1 MRVMRRRLPTL
12 LSLLA
17 LAGCQAGAAA
27 VAAPGPSVTP
37 APPAASP
44 AAPPDLAGPVPE
56 APPPHQGKPAKGQE
70 LSRFYDKLRALEDGE
85 RRDHVRVLWMGDSH
99 AAADFWSGKLR
110 AELQGRF
117 GNGGIGF
124 VHLGYRDYRH
134 DHVKLIIDG
143 KWRMRPKGPA
153 TAKPSG
159 DGAFGLGGI
168 LMGGYADG
176 PRVVLEL
183 ADPTL
188 RGPVHFDLCY
198 KLRAPED
205 RLLVSATGAE
215 DLVLQAS
222 PDEPPGAIRHV
233 GLTSPEPGSLV
244 VQYKDGSA
252 DLCGVV
258 IESDPARQP
267 GVVLDTLGINGAR
280 YATPLAWDEASW
292 QAELARRRAD
302 LVILEYGTNE
312 AGDYAPDYE
321 ETARNLERLM
331 DRIRGVR
338 AEVDCI
344 VISPTDRADAEDRI
358 PPMHAAIRASAE
370 TAGCFF
376 YDAYLAMG
384 ERGAMA
390 RMRDEKPP
398 RAHEDGIHMTIRGY
412 REYGAKLAQAILDGY
427 GEPRAGAP
435 AVSASE
441 VK

>member
-1 MRVMRRRLPTL
+1 MSRRLSTL
-12 LSLLA
+12 LAVLA
-17 LAGCQAGAAA
+17 LTGCGARAAA
-27 VAAPGPSVTP
+27 LTAPGPGIAPPP
-37 APPAASP
+37 APPP
-44 AAPPDLAGPVPE
+44 PTAPPDPAGSPTEP
-56 APPPHQGKPAKGQE
+56 PPPHQGKPEKGQE
-70 LSRFYDKLRALEDGE
+70 LSRFYEKLRTLENGE
-85 RRDHVRVLWMGDSH
+85 RRDHVRVMWMGDSH

-110 AELQGRF
+110 SELQGRF

-134 DHVKLIIDG
+134 DHVKLTIDG

-168 LMGGYADG
+168 LMGGYQDG

-183 ADPTL
+183 ADPGL
-188 RGPVHFDLCY
+188 QGPVHFDLCY

-205 RLLVSATGAE
+205 RLVVSATGAE
-215 DLVLQAS
+215 DLVLQAT
-222 PDEPPGAIRHV
+222 DEEPPGAIRHI

-244 VQYKDGSA
+244 VKYEGGSA

-258 IESDPARQP
+258 IESDPARNP

-280 YATPLAWDEASW
+280 YATPLAWDEGSW
-292 QAELARRRAD
+292 QAELARRRPD

-321 ETARNLERLM
+321 ATAQNLERLM
-331 DRIRGVR
+331 DRIRGAR
-338 AEVDCI
+338 AEADCL
-344 VISPTDRADAEDRI
+344 VISPTDRADAEERI

-370 TAGCFF
+370 KAGCFF

-390 RMRDEKPP
+390 KMRDEKPP
-398 RAHEDGIHMTIRGY
+398 RAHDDGIHMTIRGY
-412 REYGAKLAQAILDGY
+412 REYGGKLADALLEGY
-427 GEPRAGAP
+427 GGSRTGGLAIP
-435 AVSASE
+435 ASG